1 MTQGRLQTGPLPHL
15 RRLWLQP
22 VLPLPCAC
30 LSVCD
35 GAAQGGSEQSRESSI
50 MSHSHQPDLA
60 ELPLFRFAIQSER
73 DLEDALDAWLAD
85 DQIDE
90 GRLHV
95 LSWSDDEEVER

>member
-1 MTQGRLQTGPLPHL
+1 MRLS
-15 RRLWLQP
+15 
-22 VLPLPCAC
+22 
-30 LSVCD
+30 LSGD

-50 MSHSHQPDLA
+50 MSQSLQHELA
-60 ELPLFRFAIQSER
+60 GLPLFRFAIQTEQ